1 MVNFP
6 STTVGRKFRVEKLEN
21 LARCEVAS
29 FPSPLYLSTV
39 RGGGSR
45 SCDQNLSNERRNQKF
60 PSQGDRG
67 IAAIVNRPP
76 LKRFEDFVGRG
87 ERRRVRGRQLNNGG

>member
-21 LARCEVAS
+21 LWRDARS
-29 FPSPLYLSTV
+29 PLSPLYLSTV
-39 RGGGSR
+39 RGGGSK